1 MPTRELFII
10 VKNSNCNHLV
20 SIIKV
25 NVNHHNGVHT
35 PLHNGVLCNTLKQ
48 YLFRIFKV
56 MIKQI

>member
-1 MPTRELFII
+1 MPTRALFII
-10 VKNSNCNHLV
+10 VKNSNCKHLV

-25 NVNHHNGVHT
+25 NVNH
-35 PLHNGVLCNTLKQ
+35 HNGVLCNTLKQ